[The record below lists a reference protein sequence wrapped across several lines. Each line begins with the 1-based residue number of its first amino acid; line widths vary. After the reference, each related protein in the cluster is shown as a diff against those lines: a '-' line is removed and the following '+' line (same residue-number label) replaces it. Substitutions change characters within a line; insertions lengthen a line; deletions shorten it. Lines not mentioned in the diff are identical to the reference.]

1 MEIHPY
7 RRQPFSEVGR
17 GKFFKSFRKSLPP
30 LRGNNTSDTPVT
42 RLAVGSVKARVP
54 DKISRAWTKNSEST
68 LWISEEAKQYSLRS
82 GGVLN
87 SEFIRLDLQIMD
99 TFW

>member
-42 RLAVGSVKARVP
+42 RLAVAALV
-54 DKISRAWTKNSEST
+54 W
-68 LWISEEAKQYSLRS
+68 
-82 GGVLN
+82 GVLKR
-87 SEFIRLDLQIMD
+87 EFQIRSAEPGQKTVSQHNGFPRKQRNIL
-99 TFW
+99 